1 MKKYWTG
8 VGALVSVLVVILVL
22 SCLPLKEGYREHK
35 PVRVVTS
42 LNFYGEV
49 AQQVAGKYGQVTSV
63 INNASI
69 DPHDYQPSTQQSQL
83 MGKANLVIQ
92 NGLGYDHWL
101 TKMTQASG
109 NRDLRVIDVGRQV
122 AGERAGANEHVWYQP
137 NTMKK
142 LAKKLANQYSRMD
155 PGHSGYYHRQ
165 ARKYLKSLQPLDK
178 EIARVKQGV
187 GQQRAVAVS
196 EPVFDYALNNLGY
209 QVVDNHFAKATED
222 GNDPSPQDV
231 KDLQDAIINHRI
243 AFFVENAQSDDHVI
257 NNMVQLAHKYD
268 VPVLKVT
275 ESKPNGKTYQQWM
288 IDQYQE
294 LAKIQQ
300 KEAR

>member
-22 SCLPLKEGYREHK
+22 SCLPLKEGHQEQK
-35 PVRVVTS
+35 PIRVVTS

-83 MGKANLVIQ
+83 MVKANLVIQ

-101 TKMTQASG
+101 TRMTQASG
-109 NRDLRVIDVGRQV
+109 NHNLRVIDVGRQV
-122 AGERAGANEHVWYQP
+122 AGEQAGANEHVWYQP
-137 NTMKK
+137 TTMKK
-142 LAKKLANQYSRMD
+142 LAKELANQYSRMD
-155 PGHSGYYHRQ
+155 PDHSGYYHRQ
-165 ARKYLKSLQPLDK
+165 ARKYLKSLRPLDK
-178 EIARVKQGV
+178 EIAHVKQDV

-209 QVVDNHFAKATED
+209 QVVDSHFAKATED

-257 NNMVQLAHKYD
+257 NNMVQLAHKHD

-300 KEAR
+300 KEIR